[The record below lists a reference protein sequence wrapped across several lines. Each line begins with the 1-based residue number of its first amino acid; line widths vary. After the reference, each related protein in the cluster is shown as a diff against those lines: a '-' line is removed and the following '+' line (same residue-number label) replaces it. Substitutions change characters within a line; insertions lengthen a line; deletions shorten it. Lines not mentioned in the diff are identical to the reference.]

1 MSGWRTVGGAL
12 LVALSAAGCTANA
25 QQANVVPVAAPVDV
39 PSTTSASLPP
49 AELGITVKTVVNGHS
64 VVLSDGKTVEVG
76 GLAAPGSCWAA
87 AAGDFAT
94 KMLLNQQVRFD
105 PTTRALSLSDGTD
118 FALLALGSGAA
129 RTAPNANAAMKEAE
143 TAARNGTLGF
153 WGPPCGG
160 KDVIETP
167 KPPPPPPVATPTTP
181 PKPKP
186 TTTTARPKPVFYA
199 TCEDA
204 WRAGAAPLHWGQPG
218 YRVEL
223 DGNRNGIACEPPPR
237 R

>member
-1 MSGWRTVGGAL
+1 M
-12 LVALSAAGCTANA
+12 
-25 QQANVVPVAAPVDV
+25 AAPVNAPV
-39 PSTTSASLPP
+39 TTQAALPP

-87 AAGDFAT
+87 AASEFAT

-105 PTTRALSLSDGTD
+105 PATRALSLSDGTD
-118 FALLALGSGAA
+118 FALLALGNGAG
-129 RTAPNANAAMKEAE
+129 RTAPDANAAMKEAE
-143 TAARNGTLGF
+143 TAARNGPFGF
-153 WGPPCGG
+153 WGPPCNG
-160 KDVIETP
+160 KDVTATP
-167 KPPPPPPVATPTTP
+167 TPPPPPPP
-181 PKPKP
+181 PPPAPKP
-186 TTTTARPKPVFYA
+186 TTTTPPRPKPVFYA

-204 WRAGAAPLHWGQPG
+204 WRAGAAPLYWGQPG

-223 DGNRNGIACEPPPR
+223 DGNRNGIACEPPR